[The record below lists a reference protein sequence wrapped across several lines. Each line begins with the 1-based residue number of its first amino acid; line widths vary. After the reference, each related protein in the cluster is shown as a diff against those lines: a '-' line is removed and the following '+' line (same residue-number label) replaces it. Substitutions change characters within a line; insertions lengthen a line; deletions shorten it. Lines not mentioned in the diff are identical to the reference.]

1 MSLLEGDLKEVDAL
15 REVKEELLAKK
26 EVRNYLGSLF
36 ITHHS
41 IVPVISFTISI
52 DVDIIFVVSTRNV
65 LYVFISHI
73 TGPV

>member
-52 DVDIIFVVSTRNV
+52 D
-65 LYVFISHI
+65 LC
-73 TGPV
+73 